1 MMDPMTDPE
10 LSPRELSELS
20 ALADGSLAPG
30 RRDAVIARVEASPE
44 LTALYERERRAVALL
59 RTTHTDRAPA
69 ALRERIERQRAGH
82 RRARRVPIA
91 SRRIAYGGALAGALA
106 AIVLAL
112 VLILPAG
119 TPGAPSVSEAAA
131 LATRGAVAPAP
142 VPDTSA
148 PSVKLGQSVGSVYF
162 PDWTSSFGWRATG
175 QRSDHING
183 RLADTVYY
191 RWHGKTL
198 AYTIVAAPALASPS
212 ARTTRLNGTEL
223 RTLRLGGRL
232 VVTWRRDNHTCVLS
246 SSAGIPAS
254 VLQKLAAWTAPGAGH
269 D

>member
-1 MMDPMTDPE
+1 MMNPMADSDP
-10 LSPRELSELS
+10 SPRKLSELS
-20 ALADGSLAPG
+20 ALADGSLAPE
-30 RRDAVIARVEASPE
+30 RRDAVKARIEASPE

-59 RTTHTDRAPA
+59 RTTHADRAPA
-69 ALRERIERQRAGH
+69 ALRERIEQQRSRQ
-82 RRARRVPIA
+82 RRVPIM

-142 VPDTSA
+142 APDASG
-148 PSVKLGQSVGSVYF
+148 PSDKLGQSVGSVYF
-162 PDWTSSFGWRATG
+162 PNWTSKFGTRASG

-212 ARTTRLNGTEL
+212 ARVTHLNGTEL
-223 RTLRLGGRL
+223 RTLRLDGRL
-232 VVTWRRDNHTCVLS
+232 VVTWRRNNHTCVLS
-246 SSAGIPAS
+246 SSAGIPAW
-254 VLQKLAAWTAPGAGH
+254 VLQKLAAWNAPGAAH